1 MRPVYT
7 LALLALGGACS
18 PGGSGN
24 ASGTPTDSGMPP
36 AQDASADATEPPPDA
51 VGLSAD
57 AADSV
62 PDAAESESDAGG
74 PVPDAGETFDARAD
88 AMPPPDGGAP
98 PYPPP
103 RSSAEVLLV
112 YNANSPISTAV
123 ANDYAQKRKV
133 TNVISVQ
140 CPDSAVNSGNETIAL
155 SDYTANIA
163 TPISQYLQS
172 HTNIQFIVLTKGIPI
187 RINGAMSGCCA
198 NSTSSPGQPS
208 LDSYLAAIDYPSRAD
223 TKKIGIT
230 GSGTIGS
237 GWLNRYWNASV
248 PFTHAQFGG
257 YLVTRLDGY
266 TQADAQSLVTRALAA
281 EQGGGTGKVLFDV
294 PQPFGLGDKAT
305 QPSAVTG
312 TISAESSYDTWNA
325 DMLHGHDVM
334 EATGIPNELDLA
346 TLFIGGRSNLVGYFS
361 WGSNDPFFNNS
372 AYQSLTFA
380 PGSMADTAVS
390 TSGRTFL
397 PTAGGQSLLV
407 DLIAHGLTSGKGYVG
422 EPILQAVA
430 SPAIAL
436 ARYYSG
442 YSMAESLYA
451 ASRFVGWED
460 VVVGDPLCTPHS
472 GSRIVVPIP
481 ASNYDSSSAGV
492 QKEACAEGGSDI
504 GRVNGSE
511 YTVYKAVPLTG
522 ATTLAVRVASGG
534 AGGNVEL
541 HIDSAT
547 GTLLGTCAVPA
558 TGGWQTWSTQTCA
571 LTGANGVHDVYL
583 VYAGSGSGLFSLQWF
598 SLR

>member
-1 MRPVYT
+1 M
-7 LALLALGGACS
+7 GA
-18 PGGSGN
+18 N
-24 ASGTPTDSGMPP
+24 AQQRLDAGT
-36 AQDASADATEPPPDA
+36 
-51 VGLSAD
+51 
-57 AADSV
+57 
-62 PDAAESESDAGG
+62 SDALA
-74 PVPDAGETFDARAD
+74 PA
-88 AMPPPDGGAP
+88 DGGAP
-98 PYPPP
+98 PYPAR
-103 RSSAEVLLV
+103 RSSAEVLIV

-123 ANDYAQKRKV
+123 AKDYAQKRKV
-133 TNVISVQ
+133 TNLLSVQ
-140 CPDSAVNSGNETIAL
+140 CADSAVNSSNETIAL

-163 TPISQYLQS
+163 SPISQYLQS
-172 HTNIQFIVLTKGIPI
+172 HSNIQFIVLTKGIPI
-187 RINGAMSGCCA
+187 RINGAVSGCCA

-305 QPSAVTG
+305 HPSAVTG
-312 TISAESSYDTWNA
+312 TIPAESSYDTWNA
-325 DMLHGHDVM
+325 DMLHGHDLM

-346 TLFIGGRSNLVGYFS
+346 TSFIGGRSNLAGYFS
-361 WGSNDPFFNNS
+361 WGSNDPFFNSS
-372 AYQSLTFA
+372 AYQSLSFA

-397 PTAGGQSLLV
+397 PTAVV

-422 EPILQAVA
+422 EPLLQAIA

-460 VVVGDPLCTPHS
+460 VIVGDPLCTPHS
-472 GSRIVVPIP
+472 GSRVVVPIP

-492 QKEACAEGGSDI
+492 QKEACAEGGSDVGQI
-504 GRVNGSE
+504 GGGS
-511 YTVYKAVPLTG
+511 YTMYKAVPLTG
-522 ATTLAVRVASGG
+522 ASTLAVRVASGG

-541 HIDSAT
+541 HIDGTT
-547 GTLLGTCAVPA
+547 GAQLGTCAVPV

-571 LTGANGVHDVYL
+571 LSGANGVHDVYL
-583 VYAGSGSGLFSLQWF
+583 VYTGSGSGLFSMQWLA
-598 SLR
+598 LR